1 MVRRMRRDGSP
12 LLRVNGVLRSSQRKL
27 RQIVHLG
34 DAPSWSRP
42 LSSFAVERFLHSFRR
57 PPSSRI
63 LGARGLASLKPL
75 RPYAFQI
82 ALALYWPILLYA
94 DTQIQTLTQQYAL
107 GLLTFAFLF
116 VATRFSPPTERRQVW
131 LMVAIATC
139 VELFLSLV
147 WGLYQYRW
155 GNVPLFVPPGHGLL
169 YLFALRAARTPLML
183 DRGRTVKHLALACA
197 TLWAVGGLT
206 VAPLFLGSVDI
217 FGALFLPVFV
227 VLMRRPRALV
237 YAACFFIA
245 VELELV
251 GTGFGNWAW
260 ATSAPVINLPA
271 GNPPSVIAG
280 GYCVLDAVVSKAAS
294 FVSAG
299 SLLPRWLSRLSLGW
313 LKE

>member
-1 MVRRMRRDGSP
+1 MGD
-12 LLRVNGVLRSSQRKL
+12 VLPCSRS
-27 RQIVHLG
+27 
-34 DAPSWSRP
+34 
-42 LSSFAVERFLHSFRR
+42 LSSFAVERLLHIFQQPARLR
-57 PPSSRI
+57 L
-63 LGARGLASLKPL
+63 LGTRSLASLKPL
-75 RPYAFQI
+75 RPYTFHI
-82 ALALYWPILLYA
+82 ALALYWPMLLYA
-94 DTQIQTLTQQYAL
+94 DTQIQTLTQQHAL

-131 LMVAIATC
+131 LMVAIATG

-169 YLFALRAARTPLML
+169 YLFALRATRTPLMI
-183 DRGRTVKHLALACA
+183 DRGRSVKHLALACA
-197 TLWAVGGLT
+197 TLWASGGLT
-206 VAPLFLGSVDI
+206 VAPLFFGWVDV
-217 FGALFLPVFV
+217 FGALFLPIFV

-237 YAACFFIA
+237 YAASFFIA
-245 VELELV
+245 AELELV

-260 ATSAPVINLPA
+260 AAAVPVIDLPA

-294 FVSAG
+294 
-299 SLLPRWLSRLSLGW
+299 LLPAGLLFSRWGSRLHLGW

>member
-1 MVRRMRRDGSP
+1 M
-12 LLRVNGVLRSSQRKL
+12 
-27 RQIVHLG
+27 G
-34 DAPSWSRP
+34 DAPPCSRP
-42 LSSFAVERFLHSFRR
+42 LSSFAVERFLHNFQQAASLRL
-57 PPSSRI
+57 
-63 LGARGLASLKPL
+63 LGTKGLACLEPL
-75 RPYAFQI
+75 RSYTFHI
-82 ALALYWPILLYA
+82 TLALYWPILLYV

-116 VATRFSPPTERRQVW
+116 VATRFSPRTERRQVW

-169 YLFALRAARTPLML
+169 YLFALRATRTPLML
-183 DRGRTVKHLALACA
+183 DRGSTVKHLALACA

-206 VAPLFLGSVDI
+206 VAPLFLGGVDV
-217 FGALFLPVFV
+217 FGALFLPIFV

-237 YAACFFIA
+237 YAATFFIA

-260 ATSAPVINLPA
+260 AAAAPVINLPA

-294 FVSAG
+294 FLPAG
-299 SLLPRWLSRLSLGW
+299 LLLARWLSRLHLGW

>member
-1 MVRRMRRDGSP
+1 MR
-12 LLRVNGVLRSSQRKL
+12 
-27 RQIVHLG
+27 
-34 DAPSWSRP
+34 
-42 LSSFAVERFLHSFRR
+42 RFLHSLQQPATLRL
-57 PPSSRI
+57 
-63 LGARGLASLKPL
+63 LGTRGLASLKSL
-75 RPYAFQI
+75 RPYTFHI
-82 ALALYWPILLYA
+82 TLALYLPILLYA
-94 DTQIQTLTQQYAL
+94 DTHIQTLTQQHAL
-107 GLLTFAFLF
+107 GLITFAFVF

-169 YLFALRAARTPLML
+169 YLFALRATRTPLMI
-183 DRGRTVKHLALACA
+183 DRGRTVKHVALACA

-206 VAPLFLGSVDI
+206 VAPLFLGRVDV
-217 FGALFLPVFV
+217 FGALFLPIFV
-227 VLMRRPRALV
+227 VLMRRSRALV
-237 YAACFFIA
+237 YAASFFIA

-260 ATSAPVINLPA
+260 ATAAPVIHLPA

-294 FVSAG
+294 FLPAG
-299 SLLPRWLSRLSLGW
+299 LLLARWLSRLHLGW

>member
-1 MVRRMRRDGSP
+1 V
-12 LLRVNGVLRSSQRKL
+12 
-27 RQIVHLG
+27 
-34 DAPSWSRP
+34 
-42 LSSFAVERFLHSFRR
+42 
-57 PPSSRI
+57 
-63 LGARGLASLKPL
+63 
-75 RPYAFQI
+75 
-82 ALALYWPILLYA
+82 PILLYA
-94 DTQIQTLTQQYAL
+94 DTRATTLTQQHAL

-116 VATRFSPPTERRQVW
+116 VATRFSPRIERRQVW

-169 YLFALRAARTPLML
+169 YLFALRAARTPLMI
-183 DRGRTVKHLALACA
+183 DRGRTIKYAALACA

-206 VAPLFLGSVDI
+206 VAPLFLGWVDI
-217 FGALFLPVFV
+217 FGAIFLPIFV

-237 YAACFFIA
+237 YAASFFIV
-245 VELELV
+245 VELELL

-260 ATSAPVINLPA
+260 AATAPVIHLPA

-280 GYCVLDAVVSKAAS
+280 GYCVMDALVFKAAS
-294 FVSAG
+294 FLPAG
-299 SLLPRWLSRLSLGW
+299 VLFPRWLSRLRLGW

>member
-1 MVRRMRRDGSP
+1 MR
-12 LLRVNGVLRSSQRKL
+12 
-27 RQIVHLG
+27 
-34 DAPSWSRP
+34 
-42 LSSFAVERFLHSFRR
+42 RFLHSLQQ
-57 PPSSRI
+57 PPSLRL
-63 LGARGLASLKPL
+63 LGTRGLASLKPL
-75 RPYAFQI
+75 RPYTFHI
-82 ALALYWPILLYA
+82 TLALYWPILLYA
-94 DTQIQTLTQQYAL
+94 DTQIKTLTQQHAL

-131 LMVAIATC
+131 LMVGIATG

-169 YLFALRAARTPLML
+169 YLFALRATRTPLMI
-183 DRGRTVKHLALACA
+183 DRGRSVKHVALACA

-206 VAPLFLGSVDI
+206 VAPLFLGRVDV
-217 FGALFLPVFV
+217 FGALFLPIFV

-237 YAACFFIA
+237 YAASFFIA

-251 GTGFGNWAW
+251 GTGLGNWAW
-260 ATSAPVINLPA
+260 ATAAPVIDLPA

-280 GYCVLDAVVSKAAS
+280 GYCLLDAVVSKAAS
-294 FVSAG
+294 FLPAG
-299 SLLPRWLSRLSLGW
+299 LLLARWLSTRLHVGW

>member
-1 MVRRMRRDGSP
+1 
-12 LLRVNGVLRSSQRKL
+12 
-27 RQIVHLG
+27 
-34 DAPSWSRP
+34 
-42 LSSFAVERFLHSFRR
+42 VERFLNSFQQ
-57 PPSSRI
+57 PPSLRL
-63 LGARGLASLKPL
+63 LGTRGLASHKPL
-75 RPYAFQI
+75 RPYTFHI
-82 ALALYWPILLYA
+82 TLVLYWPMLLYA
-94 DTQIQTLTQQYAL
+94 DTHIQTLTQQHAL
-107 GLLTFAFLF
+107 GLITFAFLF

-139 VELFLSLV
+139 VELFLSQV

-169 YLFALRAARTPLML
+169 YLFALRATRTPLMI
-183 DRGRTVKHLALACA
+183 DRGRSVKHLALACA

-206 VAPLFLGSVDI
+206 AAPLFLGRVDV
-217 FGALFLPVFV
+217 FGAVFLPIFV
-227 VLMRRPRALV
+227 VLMRSPRALV
-237 YAACFFIA
+237 YAASFFIA

-260 ATSAPVINLPA
+260 AAAAPVIHLPA

-294 FVSAG
+294 FLPAG
-299 SLLPRWLSRLSLGW
+299 LLFSRWVSRLHLGW

>member
-1 MVRRMRRDGSP
+1 M
-12 LLRVNGVLRSSQRKL
+12 
-27 RQIVHLG
+27 G
-34 DAPSWSRP
+34 DALPCSRSV
-42 LSSFAVERFLHSFRR
+42 SSFAVERFLHSFQQPASLRL
-57 PPSSRI
+57 
-63 LGARGLASLKPL
+63 LGTRGLASLKPL
-75 RPYAFQI
+75 QPYTFHI
-82 ALALYWPILLYA
+82 TLALYWPILLYA

-107 GLLTFAFLF
+107 GLLTFAFVF

-169 YLFALRAARTPLML
+169 YLFALRATRTPLML
-183 DRGRTVKHLALACA
+183 DRGRSVKHVALACA

-206 VAPLFLGSVDI
+206 VAPLFLGRVDV
-217 FGALFLPVFV
+217 FGALFLPIFV

-237 YAACFFIA
+237 YAASFFIA

-251 GTGFGNWAW
+251 GTGLGNWAW
-260 ATSAPVINLPA
+260 ATAAPVIDLPA

-280 GYCVLDAVVSKAAS
+280 GYCLLDAVVSKAAS
-294 FVSAG
+294 FLPAG
-299 SLLPRWLSRLSLGW
+299 LLFSRWVSRLRLGW

>member
-1 MVRRMRRDGSP
+1 M
-12 LLRVNGVLRSSQRKL
+12 
-27 RQIVHLG
+27 
-34 DAPSWSRP
+34 
-42 LSSFAVERFLHSFRR
+42 ERFLHSFRR
-57 PPSSRI
+57 PPSSRL
-63 LGARGLASLKPL
+63 LGARGLASLKPF
-75 RPYAFQI
+75 RPYAFHI

-107 GLLTFAFLF
+107 GLFTFAFLF
-116 VATRFSPPTERRQVW
+116 VATRFSPRTERRQVW
-131 LMVAIATC
+131 LMVGIATC

-169 YLFALRAARTPLML
+169 YLFALRATRTPLMI
-183 DRGRTVKHLALACA
+183 DRGRSVKHVALACA

-206 VAPLFLGSVDI
+206 VGPLFLGRVDA
-217 FGALFLPVFV
+217 FGALFLPIFV

-237 YAACFFIA
+237 YAASFFIA

-251 GTGFGNWAW
+251 GTGLGNWAW
-260 ATSAPVINLPA
+260 ATAAPVIDLPA

-280 GYCVLDAVVSKAAS
+280 GYCLLDAVVSKAAS
-294 FVSAG
+294 YLPAG
-299 SLLPRWLSRLSLGW
+299 LLLARWLSRLHPGW